1 MDFSLSRG
9 SKNHAVFVTPVMP
22 TMHGRGPGFRAYQW
36 VCFLAKHFEKVTVL
50 CTSVYGVNETI
61 PDEFIH
67 HKKIQVFI
75 STRKIG
81 SFCRFLNVL
90 ALKPSTY
97 NFVNRDLENWLVNL
111 PLSSPDFVA
120 GFKITSYPVLIWLK
134 KRFKQ
139 SIAALDID
147 EVNSKRVWDIL
158 LLMKKNGLFYSSYN
172 LLPEVIGYRILE
184 SALLHDLDHI
194 IVSTEK
200 ERVYFNTI
208 SAFRP
213 CNIFENRFP
222 VKKPAE
228 AKKDGIFQFLF
239 VGNSIH
245 YPNRDAIE
253 TILFEIIPQMKRGT
267 ANKFKIVIVGGAPN
281 ASLRKKLHHYKE
293 IEYLPDTDDLD
304 AIYRK
309 SHAALIPLRS
319 GGGSSLKVLEAMA
332 NRKAVISTTTGIRGF
347 SLKHGAQCLIS
358 DEPETL
364 AGFCINLIDNRKMAK
379 QIAENGYRWFL
390 KNQSYDAKCT

>member
-1 MDFSLSRG
+1 MDFSLYRG
-9 SKNHAVFVTPVMP
+9 SKKHAVFVTPVMP
-22 TMHGRGPGFRAYQW
+22 TLHGRGPGFRAYQW
-36 VCFLAKHFEKVTVL
+36 VCFLAKYFEKVTVL
-50 CTSVYGVNETI
+50 CTSVYGFNETI
-61 PDEFIH
+61 SDEFLD

-75 STRKIG
+75 SERKIG
-81 SFCRFLNVL
+81 SFRRFLNIL

-97 NFVNRDLENWLVNL
+97 NFVNSELENWLVNL

-134 KRFKQ
+134 RRFKD
-139 SIAALDID
+139 SITALDID

-158 LLMKKNGLFYSSYN
+158 LLMKKNGLLYSSYK

-184 SALLHDLDHI
+184 SALLYDVNHI

-200 ERVYFNTI
+200 ERVYFNKI

-222 VKKPAE
+222 AKKLTE

-253 TILFEIIPQMKRGT
+253 TILFEILPQIKRGT
-267 ANKFKIVIVGGAPN
+267 ANKFKIVIVGGVPN
-281 ASLRKKLHHYKE
+281 ASLRKKLHRYKE

-319 GGGSSLKVLEAMA
+319 GGGSSLKVLEALA
-332 NRKAVISTTTGIRGF
+332 NKKVVVSTEIGIRGF
-347 SLKHGAQCLIS
+347 KLVHKRECLVS
-358 DEPETL
+358 NDMSVL
-364 AGFCINLIDNRKMAK
+364 AGYCSELIDNKEYAGQLSQK
-379 QIAENGYRWFL
+379 GYDWFV
-390 KNQSYDAKCT
+390 KNQSYIADFR